1 METNI
6 QIAEQ
11 LQRPTYEA
19 QPSVTWARTRE
30 NTILCRIR
38 VWFMVFNVTFNNIS
52 AILRRSVLLVEET
65 GVPRENTI
73 FGKIITIIK

>member
-1 METNI
+1 METNV

-30 NTILCRIR
+30 NTILCRFR
-38 VWFMVFNVTFNNIS
+38 
-52 AILRRSVLLVEET
+52 
-65 GVPRENTI
+65 
-73 FGKIITIIK
+73 FGLWTIIKNHINLYQM